1 MNKIFETIGR
11 IVFYAF
17 VVVVFLWTSS
27 LTLQEV
33 KSILPG
39 DALTP
44 FFALALF
51 DGGAVAWL
59 LAWMGH
65 ARGLWQRGIALIML
79 VIDLLGVVLMA
90 AGRLFT
96 SGSAADAPENI
107 GAIVV
112 WGIIGATLV
121 NLAAVYSFH
130 IADPEVI
137 AAIESGV
144 MVDTLRDEA
153 LKQAKANM
161 ASEAQALGAIMA
173 ARATAEI
180 KYNLRL
186 PMTTTESAQVIEGH
200 AVNLK
205 QPDQVQQPAQE
216 TPGIM
221 ARWIMTAAQRMKR
234 KAQPAPVMVTNA
246 ATVDAAQLVND
257 EPQQPAQAVEDA
269 NPTNAPTP

>member
-1 MNKIFETIGR
+1 MNKIIETIGR

-17 VVVVFLWTSS
+17 VVVVFLWTAS
-27 LTLQEV
+27 LTLSEV
-33 KSILPG
+33 KTILPG

-44 FFALALF
+44 IFALSLF

-79 VIDLLGVVLMA
+79 VVDLLGVVLLA

-96 SGSAADAPENI
+96 SGQSVANAPEDI
-107 GAIVV
+107 GVMVV
-112 WGIIGATLV
+112 WGIIGATLL

-137 AAIESGV
+137 AAIETGV

-153 LKQAKANM
+153 LAQAKLNIAN
-161 ASEAQALGAIMA
+161 EAQALGAIMA
-173 ARATAEI
+173 ARATGQI

-186 PMTTTESAQVIEGH
+186 PMAANEAAQVIE
-200 AVNLK
+200 AQARDVDK
-205 QPDQVQQPAQE
+205 QPAQQQ
-216 TPGIM
+216 PGVM
-221 ARWIMTAAQRMKR
+221 ARWIMTAARKMKR
-234 KAQPAPVMVTNA
+234 NQQPAPAIITHA
-246 ATVDAAQLVND
+246 ATTTGPGQLSTN
-257 EPQQPAQAVEDA
+257 EAQPAQAVEVA
-269 NPTNAPTP
+269 NPTNAPTE

>member
-1 MNKIFETIGR
+1 MNKILETIGR

-65 ARGLWQRGIALIML
+65 ARGLYQRGIALIML

-107 GAIVV
+107 GVIVV

-121 NLAAVYSFH
+121 NLAAVYAFH

-137 AAIESGV
+137 AAIETGV

-153 LKQAKANM
+153 LNQAKANM
-161 ASEAQALGAIMA
+161 ASEAQQLGAIMA
-173 ARATAEI
+173 ARATAQI
-180 KYNLRL
+180 KYTLRL

-200 AVNLK
+200 AVNVNN
-205 QPDQVQQPAQE
+205 PPTPQPAQPK

-221 ARWIMTAAQRMKR
+221 AQWIMTAAQRMKR

-246 ATVDAAQLVND
+246 ATVDA
-257 EPQQPAQAVEDA
+257 QPAQAVEVA